1 MGSLRTLSKAL
12 NKYPRYTEA
21 CIARGQI
28 YIFQQKWDKALT
40 DFNQV
45 IQLQPSNG
53 LGYLGQGDSL
63 KGLGNV
69 EGALNSYTQAITVDE
84 KSASQ
89 GLIKRG

>member
-69 EGALNSYTQAITVDE
+69 EGALNSYTQAIKVDE